1 MRKILFSII
10 LICAAIFNVNAW
22 NNLRIIDPM
31 NPWYDL
37 PSRITQGDITFHP
50 KGTFIEV
57 GMYLTFATDEEEPD
71 SSVQLEAI
79 YNFDLPANAIISD
92 SWLWIESEPEKA
104 LILDR
109 WTASAIY

>member
-1 MRKILFSII
+1 MRKTILLTI
-10 LICAAIFNVNAW
+10 LIFAALLSAKAW

-37 PSRITQGDITFHP
+37 PSRISQADITFHP

-57 GMYLTFATDEEEPD
+57 GMYLTFATDEEELD
-71 SSVQLEAI
+71 STVQLEAI

-92 SWLWIESEPEKA
+92 SWLWIEGEPEKA

-109 WTASAIY
+109 